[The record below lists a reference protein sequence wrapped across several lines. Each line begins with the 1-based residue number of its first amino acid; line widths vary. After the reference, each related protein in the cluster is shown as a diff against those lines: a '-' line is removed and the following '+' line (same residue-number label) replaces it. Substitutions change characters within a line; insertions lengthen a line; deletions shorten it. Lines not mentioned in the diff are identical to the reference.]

1 MTRTSG
7 ITLQI
12 LGVAIF
18 ASSMFF
24 FAMAVSR
31 ASSIDHGQQG
41 PNNDK
46 MQSEWP
52 TAAETTDD
60 SDYPLSLWALMQ
72 FATHGWQ
79 AAQVYES
86 QAECVAADK
95 KLVADFDPDNSPSAN
110 HLVTPNHQ
118 CVEYSKTRANKSE

>member
-79 AAQVYES
+79 AAQGWQTLILTTAHRPITWSRQIINALNTLKPERISRSSVVNRPL
-86 QAECVAADK
+86 AE
-95 KLVADFDPDNSPSAN
+95 
-110 HLVTPNHQ
+110 
-118 CVEYSKTRANKSE
+118 